1 MDIIWS
7 KAEWFYR
14 IRANV
19 KLEPAQQA
27 TMEKGNISTVKLD
40 FKYVSDFWPQFAC
53 LCEFFQNG
61 KDVFKNSSRVSI

>member
-14 IRANV
+14 ICVNV

-27 TMEKGNISTVKLD
+27 AMEKGNISTVKLD
-40 FKYVSDFWPQFAC
+40 FKYVSDFWPQFAVYVNFSEWKRR
-53 LCEFFQNG
+53 L
-61 KDVFKNSSRVSI
+61 